1 MRKIFNG
8 ILIMQKKSIL
18 FIVLGIFVFLSYP
31 FFKLD
36 FIICKQLLYLYLF
49 FVFGVLGYDSH
60 QKKSNIQ
67 YFYYVLMLILILFSL
82 LLWILYKRII
92 QTNKDSPVLGESSLI
107 TLTSSLIHP

>member
-8 ILIMQKKSIL
+8 ILIVQKKSIL

-49 FVFGVLGYDSH
+49 FIFGVLGYDSH
-60 QKKSNIQ
+60 QKKIKHPIFLLRFDAHFN
-67 YFYYVLMLILILFSL
+67 LILS
-82 LLWILYKRII
+82 
-92 QTNKDSPVLGESSLI
+92 V
-107 TLTSSLIHP
+107 TLDTLETPKE

>member
-8 ILIMQKKSIL
+8 ILIVQKNL
-18 FIVLGIFVFLSYP
+18 FYLLYSVFLSFCSYP

-49 FVFGVLGYDSH
+49 FIFGVLGYDSH

-82 LLWILYKRII
+82 LLWIL
-92 QTNKDSPVLGESSLI
+92 
-107 TLTSSLIHP
+107 

>member
-36 FIICKQLLYLYLF
+36 FIICK
-49 FVFGVLGYDSH
+49 
-60 QKKSNIQ
+60 
-67 YFYYVLMLILILFSL
+67 
-82 LLWILYKRII
+82 
-92 QTNKDSPVLGESSLI
+92 
-107 TLTSSLIHP
+107 

>member
-18 FIVLGIFVFLSYP
+18 FIELGIFVFLSYP

-82 LLWILYKRII
+82 LLWIL
-92 QTNKDSPVLGESSLI
+92 
-107 TLTSSLIHP
+107 

>member
-31 FFKLD
+31 F
-36 FIICKQLLYLYLF
+36 CKQLLYLYLF

-82 LLWILYKRII
+82 LLWIL
-92 QTNKDSPVLGESSLI
+92 
-107 TLTSSLIHP
+107 